1 MKIFNNG
8 ILEVLLHGK
17 PTSDKRVEQMVRRA
31 LEEEGD
37 LDLSLHSA
45 RLERKLNGMNLEFSE
60 HFAPELESDLNRA
73 LKRLS
78 EFDISF
84 AGEIEYYGDYNGYI
98 VVDDKNW
105 AVSMDKEEYGLR
117 TASTERLI
125 DILESRGF
133 GVVQCASMAQAR
145 KYCFETRE
153 LLQKKL
159 AKEVAEAAAMPM
171 KSVQKLI
178 EEASGN
184 KLEDPK

>member
-1 MKIFNNG
+1 MNIYNNG
-8 ILEVLLHGK
+8 VLEVLLHGK
-17 PTSDKRVEQMVRRA
+17 PTSDKRVEQMVRKA
-31 LEEEGD
+31 LEEESD
-37 LDLSLHSA
+37 FDLSLRSV

-60 HFAPELESDLNRA
+60 HLAPDLESGLNGA

-84 AGEIEYYGDYNGYI
+84 TGEIEYYGDCDGYI

-105 AVSMDKEEYGLR
+105 AVSMDKEEYGLQ
-117 TASTERLI
+117 TAPTERLI

-133 GVVQCASMAQAR
+133 GVVQCASVAQAR
-145 KYCFETRE
+145 EYCFETRE

-171 KSVQKLI
+171 KSVKKLI
-178 EEASGN
+178 EEAANN
-184 KLEDPK
+184 KLEDGK